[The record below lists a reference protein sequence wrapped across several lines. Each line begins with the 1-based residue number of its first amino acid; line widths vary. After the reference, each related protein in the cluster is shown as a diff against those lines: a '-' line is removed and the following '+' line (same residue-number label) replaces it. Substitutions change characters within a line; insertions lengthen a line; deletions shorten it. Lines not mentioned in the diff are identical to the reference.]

1 MRLKPADRAGEA
13 TMSSGEVAAVR
24 GDYVVVSPDMTAVLG
39 PDTHGAP
46 IPPAP
51 ITMVVAASRG
61 LWTLSID
68 PDPDIGRALASAN
81 ESSLVF
87 LVRTEAVIRLG
98 GVGLIEA
105 GAIAFHLTAQLRAI
119 ILALCDPPTEPEV
132 RPTYQLAKSIEFMC
146 ETIRQFRGG
155 ELAPVSG
162 GGQLSPADTRRMMAA
177 RRLID
182 ERASEKL
189 TLDFIAR
196 NCGLNRSK
204 LTRGFKELFDCTV
217 AHAIAERRLE
227 LARRMLLTTDLPI
240 SSVGYESGYLNN
252 ASFARAFG
260 RRFGRSPSNFRFAE
274 QAA

>member
-1 MRLKPADRAGEA
+1 
-13 TMSSGEVAAVR
+13 
-24 GDYVVVSPDMTAVLG
+24 MTAILG
-39 PDTHGAP
+39 PDTRGAP

-51 ITMVVAASRG
+51 ISLVVAIGRG
-61 LWTLSID
+61 QWTLSID
-68 PDPDIGRALASAN
+68 PEPDVARVLSAASDPSLA
-81 ESSLVF
+81 F

-105 GAIAFHLTAQLRAI
+105 GATAFHLTAQLRAI
-119 ILALCDPPTEPEV
+119 VLALCDPPSELEV
-132 RPTYQLAKSIEFMC
+132 RPTYQLAKSIEFIC
-146 ETIRQFRGG
+146 ETIRQFRAG

-162 GGQLSPADTRRMMAA
+162 GGQLSPADTRRMMSA

-182 ERASEKL
+182 ERSSEKL

-217 AHAIAERRLE
+217 AQAIAERRLE
-227 LARRMLLTTDLPI
+227 LARSMLLTTDLPI

-260 RRFGRSPSNFRFAE
+260 RRFGRSPSNFRFTE